1 MRLRLKIRNLLD
13 KHFAFYLLLL
23 TAFIISIVVIE
34 MIAKGYINNRS
45 KYVTSSLKELQ
56 LRFGIDEKTIAFKN
70 KYADRLHHLRSPK
83 QILDKTPSSDLLF
96 SITIP
101 FLKSNNQNI
110 LIQGDSWAAS
120 AKYSKNFI
128 KKFGKKK
135 RFGIINAGVSSYS
148 PSPMTIQLDILRD
161 DFAIH
166 PSLIIGIIDQTD
178 IGDELFRYTYEHKD
192 KAGKFRG
199 LLPKGITQSNKTSLL
214 EKKKNI
220 NSSKFSI
227 VKSLNHASLSLKFRY
242 LNRNVPKFELG
253 PEILSPLVNGVDLLS
268 AEYFFLRLNRYIK
281 TVFADSEVKKLILV
295 THPHRNHL
303 IDNNNHNKFKGEVG
317 VLVDQVV
324 SKSRHK
330 DKILHIDF
338 LKSDKLNFLNKNLA
352 TVFIKNDP
360 FSHLTSKMYSEYY
373 YPFIFSKLKNIK

>member
-1 MRLRLKIRNLLD
+1 
-13 KHFAFYLLLL
+13 
-23 TAFIISIVVIE
+23 

-45 KYVTSSLKELQ
+45 RYVTSSLKELQ

-101 FLKSNNQNI
+101 FLKSNNKNI
-110 LIQGDSWAAS
+110 LIQGDSWAES

-128 KKFGKKK
+128 KKFGEKK

-268 AEYFFLRLNRYIK
+268 AKYFFLRLNRYIK